1 MKSLIPLIITPLALA
16 GCAAL
21 NVGWYKPGMSQQEFA
36 QDRYECMASSQMQV
50 SGAAVNGSATPY
62 YGQVNGAASSYTTTN
77 NPLFSACMQARG
89 YVWTNQAAVEK
100 YEASQNNYQPPPAPY
115 RAPATTPTRSSKS
128 DPGTDAW
135 YDCMKQHNWSDAALN
150 VCERYEQH

>member
-1 MKSLIPLIITPLALA
+1 MKGLVPLIITPLALA

-21 NVGWYKPGMSQQEFA
+21 NVGWYKADMSQQEFA

-62 YGQVNGAASSYTTTN
+62 YGSVNGAASSYTTTN

-100 YEASQNNYQPPPAPY
+100 YEASRNYQPPPAAY
-115 RAPATTPTRSSKS
+115 RAPATTPTHASQSE
-128 DPGTDAW
+128 DAW

-150 VCERYEQH
+150 VCEQRH